1 MTQRQEH
8 FFIIY
13 LAVKHEIA
21 RIDAT
26 DLISDRR
33 AGWIAEFLGHRKD
46 TLNRYHI
53 PLKHGSV
60 RRFPNTYAH

>member
-13 LAVKHEIA
+13 LAVKHEMA

-26 DLISDRR
+26 DLISGRR
-33 AGWIAEFLGHRKD
+33 AGWIAECL
-46 TLNRYHI
+46 
-53 PLKHGSV
+53 
-60 RRFPNTYAH
+60 

>member
-8 FFIIY
+8 FFMIY
-13 LAVKHEIA
+13 LAVKPEKA
-21 RIDAT
+21 RVDAT
-26 DLISDRR
+26 DLICGRR
-33 AGWIAEFLGHRKD
+33 AGWIAECLEHRKD
-46 TLNRYHI
+46 TLNRNHI